1 MVTPFWSF
9 RVDLLVFLM
18 FDRWD
23 LLKVFYDAILDTP
36 LQEIEL
42 CARRREPVE
51 LDPLRPAKGVK
62 QFLTVSVQT
71 RFVGY
76 VNREHLAG
84 RRGVRHVVRLG
95 VIRHEPLEFAE
106 GYALAVAQNIV
117 KFLTILWYIK
127 KFREAR
133 Q

>member
-42 CARRREPVE
+42 CACRREPVE